1 MTAPYVLRMEDGTL
15 VEVSREVYLEW
26 HQSRRRERYQNEK
39 DRKYGVYSLD
49 EKGQEKQGRKA
60 QAKKKGEPEFQFAL
74 YQLKN
79 ILENRQ
85 IRRRGALVSID
96 TSDFHIEGKE
106 REPVRF

>member
-1 MTAPYVLRMEDGTL
+1 MRKTGNMAFTAWM
-15 VEVSREVYLEW
+15 
-26 HQSRRRERYQNEK
+26 RR
-39 DRKYGVYSLD
+39 DRKSRG
-49 EKGQEKQGRKA
+49 KKA